1 MNEKR
6 FKEIQQ
12 MTEEERLQLS
22 KEEISQ
28 YYDYIANSSNTSVS
42 IPTEVYVEAGV
53 EIATETLLITT
64 GASEKLIEVSSD
76 LSKGIT
82 PTQTVGTVG
91 KVAVFL
97 SMSTN
102 IYSMIKGDFKWDLLN
117 TVNLVS
123 STLACLVLLGVNV
136 ACLGALATILAS
148 NPFTIG
154 LAVVCVLV
162 NYFSIGEV
170 AEKLKKTYLSCF
182 NSYRRIYKLCNWA
195 DTNELVYKNFN
206 SVLDFAKNEILKIK
220 DDFINSQYYKT
231 DMRRKIFI
239 GADFNSFV
247 LFNNVITFI
256 QSKQELSTAKG
267 GVYNDYI
274 DFCSIEDYIDTHEII
289 KQDLARIEYFIL
301 QNDLKSLKDYVISVD
316 FLTGY
321 FDTYKLNSF
330 LTSDVRKDIDFVLK
344 CVNKI
349 KSAIGQQGLLDLKT
363 ENQQFK
369 NVRNPQELFNSI
381 YSYLIYANAMRNS
394 PFTVCKTL
402 LNPEYYSSQ
411 NIYEYVSAF
420 SEYPVYLFSNWFF
433 YFGNIMFNDIYI
445 EKYKTELI
453 SAYNLNKSLYTKE
466 FFEDLIKDID
476 TYNDFKICLIWLYG
490 IKEFLQNIYNENYLQ
505 YLPYF
510 ATSFTQSGITEDGK
524 TLYNYYIP
532 NNDYKFKSIKE
543 LIKNFV
549 NSMKN
554 YGYDTSKFSSL
565 LDDFWLLKN
574 YDIKISLP
582 YLSSKNI
589 KTIFGINT
597 NEIFKDNYIDV
608 NIDLLNKLGQLS
620 SYKEFFYNHFRMTKN
635 VGEFLLLFILAT
647 NKRAYSVIYNKLYEF
662 AYKNNLV
669 ERYYGLNFDLETLAE
684 LIIENFDIEQVID
697 LDNSQNKKEL
707 ISVFEEWKSAYNEYK
722 SKIKTDIKFAQDLIN
737 EQVSDFDRVLNK
749 YPQFDSSLSYAYT
762 GKYDVYLWNI
772 YKLAVDL
779 ARNNKSYLT
788 NIEKHLVPVYKIE
801 DNNVCLDTYYPPMFI
816 LMSAKDDTDLSQS
829 YYLINQEALNNLFNI
844 GNEKFEEKIKE
855 YKDLVSL
862 TIQPEI
868 AVIDHKQIVDDVSQ
882 NIKKMYSINKE
893 QMIELLGSQ
902 EDEFILIQNLL
913 NQEILKQ
920 AKENDVSIPEIDNAL
935 NTNKYLAQSTQN
947 NINSNKSVLDKK
959 CLIKYAMGVG
969 LALFVFNRGKK

>member
-1 MNEKR
+1 MTKER
-6 FKEIQQ
+6 FNQINS
-12 MTEEERLQLS
+12 MSEEERLLLS

-220 DDFINSQYYKT
+220 DDFINSEYYKT

-402 LNPEYYSSQ
+402 LNPQYYSSQ

-466 FFEDLIKDID
+466 FFDDLVKDID

-543 LIKNFV
+543 LIKNIV

-554 YGYDTSKFSSL
+554 YGYDT
-565 LDDFWLLKN
+565 
-574 YDIKISLP
+574 
-582 YLSSKNI
+582 NI
-589 KTIFGINT
+589 FT
-597 NEIFKDNYIDV
+597 
-608 NIDLLNKLGQLS
+608 
-620 SYKEFFYNHFRMTKN
+620 
-635 VGEFLLLFILAT
+635 
-647 NKRAYSVIYNKLYEF
+647 
-662 AYKNNLV
+662 
-669 ERYYGLNFDLETLAE
+669 
-684 LIIENFDIEQVID
+684 
-697 LDNSQNKKEL
+697 
-707 ISVFEEWKSAYNEYK
+707 
-722 SKIKTDIKFAQDLIN
+722 
-737 EQVSDFDRVLNK
+737 
-749 YPQFDSSLSYAYT
+749 
-762 GKYDVYLWNI
+762 
-772 YKLAVDL
+772 
-779 ARNNKSYLT
+779 
-788 NIEKHLVPVYKIE
+788 
-801 DNNVCLDTYYPPMFI
+801 
-816 LMSAKDDTDLSQS
+816 
-829 YYLINQEALNNLFNI
+829 
-844 GNEKFEEKIKE
+844 
-855 YKDLVSL
+855 
-862 TIQPEI
+862 
-868 AVIDHKQIVDDVSQ
+868 
-882 NIKKMYSINKE
+882 
-893 QMIELLGSQ
+893 
-902 EDEFILIQNLL
+902 
-913 NQEILKQ
+913 
-920 AKENDVSIPEIDNAL
+920 
-935 NTNKYLAQSTQN
+935 
-947 NINSNKSVLDKK
+947 
-959 CLIKYAMGVG
+959 
-969 LALFVFNRGKK
+969 LFVFKKY

>member
-1 MNEKR
+1 MTKER
-6 FKEIQQ
+6 FEQIQK

-490 IKEFLQNIYNENYLQ
+490 IKEFLQNIYDENYLQ

-549 NSMKN
+549 NSMEN

-565 LDDFWLLKN
+565 LDNFWLLSN

-582 YLSSKNI
+582 YLSLKNI

-608 NIDLLNKLGQLS
+608 DIDLLDKLGQLN
-620 SYKEFFYNHFRMTKN
+620 SYKEFFYNHFRMTKD
-635 VGEFLLLFILAT
+635 VSEFLLLFILAI
-647 NKRAYSVIYNKLYEF
+647 NKRVYSVIYNKLYEF
-662 AYKNNLV
+662 AYKNNLI
-669 ERYYGLNFDLETLAE
+669 ERYNLNFDLETLAE
-684 LIIENFDIEQVID
+684 LVIENFDIEQVID

-707 ISVFEEWKSAYNEYK
+707 ISIFEEWKSAYNEYK

-829 YYLINQEALNNLFNI
+829 YYLINQVALNNLFNI